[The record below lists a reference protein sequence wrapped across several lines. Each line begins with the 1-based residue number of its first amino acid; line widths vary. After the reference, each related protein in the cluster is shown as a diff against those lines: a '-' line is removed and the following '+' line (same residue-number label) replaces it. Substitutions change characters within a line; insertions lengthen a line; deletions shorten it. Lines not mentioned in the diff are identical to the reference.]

1 MSKTIINIPARDEII
16 RGFVIIPFIIFL
28 IFIFPPLNISSVITA
43 KKLYVGTIVAIK
55 IDGIP
60 MFSSPNKEIAT
71 GSPKSTKLLLKIP

>member
-1 MSKTIINIPARDEII
+1 M
-16 RGFVIIPFIIFL
+16 L
-28 IFIFPPLNISSVITA
+28 LLL

-71 GSPKSTKLLLKIP
+71 GSPKVQKLLLKIHLNYNSSSFIFFFK